1 MPVGTSGGLPEF
13 WFFIKSTPD
22 ALPKAEFSQMAGL
35 GGLLLFRVLMM
46 RIRFWFIKFQGSKLR
61 LLFLDFYF
69 IFSAKGKIKFKNQKK
84 ISPLRRFNLKN
95 QKKLLVKEKINFKN

>member
-46 RIRFWFIKFQGSKLR
+46 RIRF
-61 LLFLDFYF
+61 
-69 IFSAKGKIKFKNQKK
+69 
-84 ISPLRRFNLKN
+84 
-95 QKKLLVKEKINFKN
+95 